1 MQAAASN
8 MIASSPEIGIK
19 AYREEI
25 GYFRPLHGSERLIDV
40 DQEARE
46 HGSIVAFKGAVF
58 CILPTKI
65 EGWTQIRCAKKSAK
79 K

>member
-1 MQAAASN
+1 MQALGHQGEA
-8 MIASSPEIGIK
+8 
-19 AYREEI
+19 
-25 GYFRPLHGSERLIDV
+25 GYFRPLRGSERLIDV

-58 CILPTKI
+58 CILPAKI
-65 EGWTQIRCAKKSAK
+65 EGWTQIRCAKKSVK